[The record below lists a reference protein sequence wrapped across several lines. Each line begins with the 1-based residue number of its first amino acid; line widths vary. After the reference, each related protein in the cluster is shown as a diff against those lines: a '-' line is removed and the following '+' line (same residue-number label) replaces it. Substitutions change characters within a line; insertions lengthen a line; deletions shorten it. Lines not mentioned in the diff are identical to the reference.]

1 MRDALRKGQQAH
13 KDRQY
18 PEGFEKEVRLPS
30 GKRMDAYNRET
41 KEIIELKP
49 NNPRAIKQGEKQVE
63 GYCRECNQVNG
74 SGHTGRVETYD

>member
-1 MRDALRKGQQAH
+1 MQGKGQQAH

-18 PEGFEKEVRLPS
+18 PEGFEKEIRLPS

-49 NNPRAIKQGEKQVE
+49 NNLRAIKQGEKQVE

-74 SGHTGRVETYD
+74 PGHIGQVEAYD